1 MPNFE
6 TFTKRLVPL
15 KKQPLVT
22 IQKRG
27 TISLN
32 KSAHIALGA
41 PEAVE
46 LLYDQDEMI
55 VGLHPVEATVE
66 HAYPLR
72 SASGKDTGPFVISAI
87 AFTKFYRINT
97 DVSLRWAAY
106 IEGDVLCIDTKSPGT
121 PVTSNRAGS

>member
-32 KSAHIALGA
+32 KSAHVALGA

-46 LLYDQDEMI
+46 LLYDQDEQI
-55 VGLHPVEATVE
+55 VGLHPVEATLD

-87 AFTKFYRINT
+87 AFTKFYQINT
-97 DVSLRWAAY
+97 DTSVRWPAY
-106 IEGDVLCIDTKSPGT
+106 VEDGVLCIDTKLPGT
-121 PVTSNRAGS
+121 PVTSNRAGT

>member
-32 KSAHIALGA
+32 KSAHVALGA

-46 LLYDQDEMI
+46 LLYDQDEKI
-55 VGLHPVEATVE
+55 VGLNPVEPTVD

-87 AFTKFYRINT
+87 AFTKFYQINT
-97 DVSLRWAAY
+97 AVSLRWPAY
-106 IEGDVLCIDTKSPGT
+106 LDSGVLCVDTKTPGT

>member
-1 MPNFE
+1 MPNFQ

-32 KSAHIALGA
+32 KSAHVALGA
-41 PEAVE
+41 PDAVE
-46 LLYDQDEMI
+46 LLYDQDEAI
-55 VGLHPVEATVE
+55 VGLHPVDATVE

-87 AFTKFYRINT
+87 AFTKFYDITT
-97 DVSLRWAAY
+97 DVSRRWPAY
-106 IEGDVLCIDTKSPGT
+106 VENDVLCIDTKTPGT
-121 PVTSNRAGS
+121 PVTSNRAGT